1 MAILVDKNTKVVFQ
15 GITGSAG
22 SFHAK
27 QCIAYG
33 TQVVAGRYPGVR
45 YRQ

>member
-1 MAILVDKNTKVVFQ
+1 MSILVNKNTKVVVQ

-22 SFHAK
+22 SFHAR

-33 TQVVAGRYPGVR
+33 TQIVAGVTPNRGG
-45 YRQ
+45 